1 MRKFQFR
8 KQLLL
13 TASAL
18 LLAVVGVQ
26 AVTIEPVPGFSYI
39 GKTYTFSTSD
49 DDPVVLTINGV
60 PVTRSEFEYA
70 YNKNRDIEGAVEQK
84 SVREF
89 AEMYVD
95 YRLKVAAALD
105 ARLDT
110 VAAFRQEFR
119 ANRDMQLTPFLV
131 DTVFIDSIA
140 RLQYKQIETALA
152 GQDML
157 RVAHILVPVPQ
168 NAPADVAEA
177 AKQKADSLHAVLKA
191 GADFAEI
198 AKRHSSDPGS
208 ARQGG
213 LLPWIGPNS
222 TVKEFETT
230 AYALQKGEMSQ
241 PVLTQ
246 FGYHIILMKERKA
259 LESFETL
266 RPQLIQALKRQGIEE
281 ASMEHRINQLV
292 AASNGSL
299 TREQVIENVMREE
312 VDGRPEL
319 KYLIKEYHDGSLAF
333 EVTKLKVLDPAAKDA
348 DALAAYYKKNKK
360 NYQWDEPRFKG
371 FVILL
376 KDPSQ
381 KKAVQKI
388 LKKHADG
395 DWRAELKK
403 TINRDSTQVFVT
415 GPYLAKQGENRY
427 IDFAVFGKGDVKG
440 PARFPIVETYGKLLK
455 KPSSY
460 LDVKSLVISDY
471 QDVMMKAWLEE
482 LRAKYKVEIH
492 EDVLATV
499 NNH

>member
-1 MRKFQFR
+1 MRKFQLR
-8 KQLLL
+8 KPLLL
-13 TASAL
+13 TATL
-18 LLAVVGVQ
+18 LLMAVGGMQ
-26 AVTIEPVPGFSYI
+26 AVNLQPVPGFSYI
-39 GKTYTFSTSD
+39 GTAYALNVSD

-89 AEMYVD
+89 ADMYVD

-140 RLQYKQIETALA
+140 RSQYKQIETALG

-157 RVAHILVPVPQ
+157 RPAHILVAVPQ
-168 NAPADVAEA
+168 NADAAVAAA
-177 AKQKADSLHAVLKA
+177 AKQKADSLYAVLKA
-191 GADFAEI
+191 GADFAEVA
-198 AKRHSSDPGS
+198 AKHSADPGS
-208 ARQGG
+208 GRQGG

-222 TVKEFETT
+222 TVKEFEAA
-230 AYALQKGEMSQ
+230 AYALQPGEMSQ

-266 RPQLIQALKRQGIEE
+266 RPQLVSVLKRQGIEE
-281 ASMEHRINQLV
+281 ASMEHRIRQLI
-292 AASNGSL
+292 AASGGRL
-299 TREQVIENVMREE
+299 TREEVIENVMREE
-312 VDGRPEL
+312 VEGRPEL

-333 EVTKLKVLDPAAKDA
+333 EITKLKVLDPAANDA
-348 DALAAYYKKNKK
+348 EALEAFYKKHKK

-371 FVILL
+371 FVLLL
-376 KDPSQ
+376 KDASL
-381 KKAVQKI
+381 KKPVQKI
-388 LKKHADG
+388 LKKYADG

-403 TINRDSTQVFVT
+403 TINRDSTVAFVT
-415 GPYLAKQGENRY
+415 GPFLAKQGENRY
-427 IDFAVFGKGDVKG
+427 IDQKVFGKEGVK
-440 PARFPIVETYGKLLK
+440 PVAKFPVTEVYGKLLK
-455 KPSSY
+455 KPSGY
-460 LDVKSLVISDY
+460 LDVKSLVVSDY

-482 LRAKYKVEIH
+482 LRAKYKVEIN
-492 EDVLATV
+492 EEVLATV